1 MAQVPIT
8 ALAVMVAFRV
18 CQVERLQ
25 LLLLM
30 VAVAVARLMPLVEH
44 LALAVAAEIALV
56 QQELRVHLAKE
67 TPEDLTVA
75 GQSLAA
81 AAALAVLV
89 QITVLVGL
97 ELPHP
102 LQGRKFIMELVVV
115 ALAVALVMV

>member
-1 MAQVPIT
+1 
-8 ALAVMVAFRV
+8 
-18 CQVERLQ
+18 
-25 LLLLM
+25 
-30 VAVAVARLMPLVEH
+30 MPLVEH